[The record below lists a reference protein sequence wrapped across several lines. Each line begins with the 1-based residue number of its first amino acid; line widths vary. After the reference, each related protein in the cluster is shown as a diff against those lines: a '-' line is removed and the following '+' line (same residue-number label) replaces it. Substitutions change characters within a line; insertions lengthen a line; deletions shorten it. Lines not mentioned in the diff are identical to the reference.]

1 MLGKLLKHEFKQ
13 TARYVSLIYI
23 CAAVTTLVMFIAML
37 TKATAISVIG
47 SSVLVFV
54 GFLSIAFTVALVIG
68 NFYNTLYTNRGYL
81 SFTLPVKCSSLLISK
96 VLVSLVWFVVSFV
109 VCGLIY
115 LIIFLNARAQLDGEQ
130 VGGIVDTIKES
141 GLLEMLPSG
150 KMIAKAVVVLI
161 FYLFI
166 SILTFVSFVYFSLT
180 LSNTRPLQQHPWL
193 FGFLIFC
200 GTYIVANTV
209 SAWLNEHFPL
219 CIELTEDNLKFA
231 LTSVSNSESFYSIG
245 LGGMIFM
252 AIAAVGML
260 FATGWIMEHKV
271 NIK

>member
-23 CAAVTTLVMFIAML
+23 SAAVTTLVMFIAML

-47 SSVLVFV
+47 SSVLAFA
-54 GFLSIAFTVALVIG
+54 GFLSVVFTVVLVIG

-96 VLVSLVWFVVSFV
+96 VLVSLVWFVISFV

-115 LIIFLNARAQLDGEQ
+115 FVIYLNVKSQVDGEQ
-130 VGGIVDTIKES
+130 MGGVVDAIRES

-150 KMIAKAVVVLI
+150 KMIAKAVIIIV
-161 FYLFI
+161 FYIFI
-166 SILTFVSFVYFSLT
+166 SILTFVSFVYFSLS

-200 GTYIVANTV
+200 GSYIVTNTI
-209 SAWLNEHFPL
+209 SAWLNEHLPL
-219 CIELTEDNLKFA
+219 CIALTEDNLKIAFSQAQNIDA
-231 LTSVSNSESFYSIG
+231 LYSIG
-245 LGGMIFM
+245 LGGMVFM
-252 AIAAVGML
+252 TLAAVGML